1 MHSTTFMEK
10 DKYFIIKACAEKE
23 KTNQQIEVHLHYLL
37 KHVFFSREIIVI
49 ALLFYLQAV

>member
-10 DKYFIIKACAEKE
+10 DKYFVIKSCAEK
-23 KTNQQIEVHLHYLL
+23 KPNQQIEVHLHYLL